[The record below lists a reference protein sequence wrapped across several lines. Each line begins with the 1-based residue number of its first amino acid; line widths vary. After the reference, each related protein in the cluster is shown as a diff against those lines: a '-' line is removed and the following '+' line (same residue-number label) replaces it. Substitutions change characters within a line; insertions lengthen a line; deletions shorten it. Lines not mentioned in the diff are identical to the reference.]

1 MRFFPIAMMILLAPL
16 VARAEDVSI
25 PPAYPSVE
33 SAARLA
39 STRTSLDRAAA
50 DRATLDRAWAERSA
64 WKRSLIP
71 LVASQGLDAASSW
84 GRRELNPLLADPNGA
99 FGGKA
104 VTVKFGA
111 TAALIGIEYLLVK
124 KFPRSAR
131 VFSKMNWAGAVVTTG
146 FAVHNY
152 SIR

>member
-1 MRFFPIAMMILLAPL
+1 MRYFPIALMILLAPL
-16 VARAEDVSI
+16 VARADDVSI

-39 STRTSLDRAAA
+39 STRSSLDRAAA
-50 DRATLDRAWAERSA
+50 DRVRADRSA

-84 GRRELNPLLADPNGA
+84 GMRELNPLLADPNGA

-104 VTVKFGA
+104 VMVKFGA

-131 VFSKMNWAGAVVTTG
+131 MLSKVNWAGAVVTTG
-146 FAVHNY
+146 LAVHNY

>member
-39 STRTSLDRAAA
+39 STRSSLDRAAA
-50 DRATLDRAWAERSA
+50 DRVRADRSA

-84 GRRELNPLLADPNGA
+84 GMRELNPLLADPNGA

-104 VTVKFGA
+104 VMVKFGA

-131 VFSKMNWAGAVVTTG
+131 MLSKVNWAGAVVTTG
-146 FAVHNY
+146 LAVHNY

>member
-1 MRFFPIAMMILLAPL
+1 MILLAPL
-16 VARAEDVSI
+16 VARADDVSI

-39 STRTSLDRAAA
+39 STRSSLDRAAA
-50 DRATLDRAWAERSA
+50 DRVRADRSA

-84 GRRELNPLLADPNGA
+84 GMRELNPLLADPNGA

-104 VTVKFGA
+104 VMVKFGA

-131 VFSKMNWAGAVVTTG
+131 MLSKVNWAGAVVTTG
-146 FAVHNY
+146 LAVHNY

>member
-1 MRFFPIAMMILLAPL
+1 MRYFPIALMILLAPL
-16 VARAEDVSI
+16 VARADDVSI

-39 STRTSLDRAAA
+39 STRSSLDRAAA
-50 DRATLDRAWAERSA
+50 DRVRADRSA

-84 GRRELNPLLADPNGA
+84 GMRELNPLLADPNGA

-104 VTVKFGA
+104 VMVKFTA
-111 TAALIGIEYLLVK
+111 TAALVGIEYLLVK

-131 VFSKMNWAGAVVTTG
+131 VFSKVNWAGAVVTTG
-146 FAVHNY
+146 LAVHNY

>member
-1 MRFFPIAMMILLAPL
+1 MRYFPIALMILLAPL
-16 VARAEDVSI
+16 VARADDVSI

-39 STRTSLDRAAA
+39 STRSSLDRAAA
-50 DRATLDRAWAERSA
+50 DRVRADRSA

-84 GRRELNPLLADPNGA
+84 GMRELNPLLADPNGA

-104 VTVKFGA
+104 VMVKFGA

-146 FAVHNY
+146 LAVHNY

>member
-1 MRFFPIAMMILLAPL
+1 MRYFPIALMILLAPL
-16 VARAEDVSI
+16 VARADDVSI

-39 STRTSLDRAAA
+39 STRSSLDRAAA
-50 DRATLDRAWAERSA
+50 DRVRADRSA

-84 GRRELNPLLADPNGA
+84 GMRELNPLLADPNGA

-104 VTVKFGA
+104 VMVKFGA

-131 VFSKMNWAGAVVTTG
+131 MLSKVNWAGAVVTTG
-146 FAVHNY
+146 LAAHNY